1 MHPCFVPGVNSS
13 RDYRSQRMGDRQ
25 IHTLD
30 RIFRALA
37 SEPRRKIGRLDARE
51 RCAVTQFAAQLKISQ
66 PAVSKHIRVLVD
78 AGLLSKTPE
87 GRHRWCRL
95 NPRAFEPA
103 CASIEDLR
111 AEYPSPRRLRARSPR
126 V

>member
-1 MHPCFVPGVNSS
+1 
-13 RDYRSQRMGDRQ
+13 MGDRQ
-25 IHTLD
+25 IHALD

-37 SEPRRKIGRLDARE
+37 SEPRRKILHLAARE
-51 RCAVTQFAAQLKISQ
+51 RCAVTQFATQLKMSQ

-87 GRHRWCRL
+87 ARPRWCPV
-95 NPRAFEPA
+95 NPPAVEPA

-111 AEYPSPRRLRARSPR
+111 AEYPSPRRLGARSPR